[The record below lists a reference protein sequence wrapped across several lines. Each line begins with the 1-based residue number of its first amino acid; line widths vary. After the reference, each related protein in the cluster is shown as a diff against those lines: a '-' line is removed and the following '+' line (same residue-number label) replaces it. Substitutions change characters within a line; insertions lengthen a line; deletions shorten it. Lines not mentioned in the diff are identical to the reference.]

1 MISHFKLLLSSLII
15 ASLLLSCGGNR
26 QKQSNLKNMEVKRE
40 VFGLLPDS
48 TVVYIYS
55 LTNKNGM
62 TIEVTNYGGIITSI
76 MVPDKKGNFGDI
88 VLGYDELGDYLK
100 TTPYFGAIVG
110 RYANRIAGGKFSLD
124 GMEYKLAKNNGENHL
139 HGGIKGFDK
148 VVWDVQ
154 DFSDTLHVGLKLH
167 YLSRDGEEGYPGNLD
182 VTVIYSLTNA
192 NELKIDYLA
201 TTDKATPINIT
212 QHSYFNLAGASDG
225 NILGHLIMIDASRYT
240 VVNSSLIPTGE
251 LRDVKGT
258 PMDFTTLT
266 SIGARIKDVGGDP
279 TGYDHNYV
287 LNTMGK
293 FGLAARVSE
302 PLTGRVM
309 EVYTDQPGVQFYT
322 GNFLDGT
329 IIGKEGKKY
338 KQYYGFCLE
347 TQHFPDS
354 PNQPAFPSVILRP
367 GETFR
372 STTIYRFLTN

>member
-15 ASLLLSCGGNR
+15 ASLLLSCGGSK

-48 TVVYIYS
+48 TVVYLYS

-88 VLGYDELGDYLK
+88 VLGYDELADYLK

-124 GMEYKLAKNNGENHL
+124 GVEYKLAKNNGENHL

-154 DFSDTLHVGLKLH
+154 DFSDTSHVGIKLH
-167 YLSRDGEEGYPGNLD
+167 YLSRDGEEEYPGNLD

-212 QHSYFNLAGASDG
+212 QHSYFNLAGAGNS
-225 NILGHLIMIDASRYT
+225 NILRHQVMIDASRYT

-251 LRDVKGT
+251 LREVKGT
-258 PMDFTTLT
+258 PMDFTKPA
-266 SIGARIKDVGGDP
+266 SIGARIKDAGGEP

-302 PLTGRVM
+302 PSTGRVM

-329 IIGKEGKKY
+329 ITGKEGKKY
-338 KQYYGFCLE
+338 EQYYGFCLE

-354 PNQPAFPSVILRP
+354 PNQPAFPPVILHP
-367 GETFR
+367 GEKFR
-372 STTIYRFLTN
+372 STTIYRFLTK